1 MYQIVSNLHAIEHH
15 VLQDKDKIH
24 VHHAKQPT
32 RGALLPTCRCVEI
45 CVWAH
50 RRTGFLDPRVR
61 VGLSLVGSANAR
73 AHAAA
78 LPLPLLSILGSSA
91 FPEAR
96 RLCEPSS
103 PYVSSYV
110 LFLFL
115 SSCLLPFTC
124 EPVGI

>member
-1 MYQIVSNLHAIEHH
+1 MLYIRSSSLF
-15 VLQDKDKIH
+15 
-24 VHHAKQPT
+24 P
-32 RGALLPTCRCVEI
+32 P
-45 CVWAH
+45 
-50 RRTGFLDPRVR
+50 
-61 VGLSLVGSANAR
+61 LSPQSSVGSANAR

-78 LPLPLLSILGSSA
+78 LPLALLSILGSSA

-96 RLCEPSS
+96 RSREPSS

-115 SSCLLPFTC
+115 SSYLLPFTC